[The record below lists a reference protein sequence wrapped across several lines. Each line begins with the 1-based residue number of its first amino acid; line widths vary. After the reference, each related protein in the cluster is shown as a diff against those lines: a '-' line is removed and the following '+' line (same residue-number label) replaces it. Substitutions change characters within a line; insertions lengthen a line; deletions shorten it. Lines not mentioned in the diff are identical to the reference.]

1 MPPLRRRPTLA
12 ACAAVALSA
21 SGCHRPAPLP
31 APSAGTF
38 EVAAL
43 GGGVHA
49 VLRREPPAFLFES
62 NGGFV
67 VGDRDVLV
75 VDAQFTA
82 AHTREVIAAIRRTT
96 RLPVRTV
103 VVTHAH
109 DDHVSGLQV
118 YRDSFPDVEIVAH
131 AATRDDLVDG
141 YLARRRQLVAD
152 LGTGTARYRALLAA
166 GRTRDGRPLD
176 DEERASF
183 TALLALADGYLADAP
198 AYRPTPPTRTF
209 DGDSLVLM
217 RAGRTI
223 VLRHLG
229 RGHTAG
235 DVVVHLPDQ
244 GIVFA
249 GDLAAWPVPLVG
261 TTSFPADYAAALGR
275 LRALRPRTIVGGH
288 GPVLRDDAYVARV
301 QALLEAVQSRTAA
314 AVARGETA
322 EQAQRSVDLSDFR
335 RAFAGDS
342 RVRGALFDAYV
353 AAPAVARAH
362 AQATAAR
369 PAR

>member
-1 MPPLRRRPTLA
+1 MSPSVRLLVA
-12 ACAAVALSA
+12 ACAAVAAL
-21 SGCHRPAPLP
+21 GCRRPAPAARP
-31 APSAGTF
+31 AGPF
-38 EVAAL
+38 DLVAL
-43 GGGVHA
+43 GDGAYA

-82 AHTREVIAAIRRTT
+82 AHTREVIAAIRSVT

-131 AATRDDLVDG
+131 AATRDDLADG
-141 YLARRRQLVAD
+141 YQQRRRELVDNLTA
-152 LGTGTARYRALLAA
+152 GTARYRTLLET
-166 GRTRDGRPLD
+166 GHTRDGRALD

-183 TALLALADGYLADAP
+183 TTLLALADGYLADAP
-198 AYRPTPPTRTF
+198 SYRPTPPTRTF
-209 DGDSLVLM
+209 DGDSLVLD
-217 RAGRTI
+217 RAGRRI

-235 DVVVHLPDQ
+235 DVVVHLPAA
-244 GIVFA
+244 GIVYA

-275 LRALRPRTIVGGH
+275 LRALRPRVLVGGH
-288 GPVLRDDAYVARV
+288 GPVMRDDAYVARV
-301 QALLEAVQSRTAA
+301 QALLEAVQTRTAA
-314 AVARGETA
+314 AVARGESA

-335 RAFAGDS
+335 RAFAGES

-369 PAR
+369 

>member
-1 MPPLRRRPTLA
+1 MPSRALA
-12 ACAAVALSA
+12 VLVALCAAVSTV
-21 SGCHRPAPLP
+21 GCRRPMPAPARP
-31 APSAGTF
+31 TASID
-38 EVAAL
+38 VVAL
-43 GGGVHA
+43 GQGAYA
-49 VLRREPPAFLFES
+49 VLRHEPPAFLFES

-75 VDAQFTA
+75 IDAQFTA
-82 AHTREVIAAIRRTT
+82 AHTREVIAAIRGVT

-131 AATRDDLVDG
+131 AATRDDLAGG
-141 YLARRRQLVAD
+141 YQQRRRELVDNLRA
-152 LGTGTARYRALLAA
+152 GTARYRTLLET
-166 GRTRDGRPLD
+166 GRARDGRAID

-198 AYRPTPPTRTF
+198 SWRPTPPTRTF
-209 DGDSLVLM
+209 DGDSLLLR
-217 RAGRTI
+217 RAGRA
-223 VLRHLG
+223 VMLRHLG

-235 DVVVHLPDQ
+235 DVVVHLPAE
-244 GIVFA
+244 GIVYA

-275 LRALRPRTIVGGH
+275 LRALRPRVLVGGH
-288 GPVLRDDAYVARV
+288 GPVMRDDAYVARV
-301 QALLEAVQSRTAA
+301 QALLEAVQTRTAA

-335 RAFAGDS
+335 RAFAGES

-369 PAR
+369 